1 MAEVSYKE
9 LPKIPALM
17 DEYRNAVKDILPV
30 VGSTRS
36 AKDNPKTAFEVRG
49 VKIDVPHLAAYCSAT
64 DLRLTNELPLTYPY
78 VLSFP
83 IVMKVLTAPDFP
95 FGAVGAVHLNN
106 VIEQKRALTVD
117 DVLDIKVHAENL
129 REHNKGLLIDLV
141 TEITSGGEVVWRQVS
156 GFLAKGAKLSSSS
169 PLAGGEKTDGV
180 ILPIT
185 ELADPRPTANVRV
198 TPSQIKDYAEASGDK
213 NPIHVSG
220 VGAKAFGFPAVIA
233 HGMWSAARLLATLEG
248 EIPSAA
254 RYTVQFAKPVTLPA
268 TVAVFTQKAAN
279 GDCDIQLRKAS
290 KLDTVHAVAKIEKL

>member
-279 GDCDIQLRKAS
+279 GDWDIQLRKAS

>member
-141 TEITSGGEVVWRQVS
+141 TEITAGGEVVWRQVS

-169 PLAGGEKTDGV
+169 PLAGGQKTDGV

-185 ELADPRPTANVRV
+185 ELADPRPTANVQIGRASCRERV
-198 TPSQIKDYAEASGDK
+198 
-213 NPIHVSG
+213 
-220 VGAKAFGFPAVIA
+220 
-233 HGMWSAARLLATLEG
+233 
-248 EIPSAA
+248 
-254 RYTVQFAKPVTLPA
+254 
-268 TVAVFTQKAAN
+268 
-279 GDCDIQLRKAS
+279 
-290 KLDTVHAVAKIEKL
+290 

>member
-36 AKDNPKTAFEVRG
+36 AKDNPKTAFEVRD

-64 DLRLTNELPLTYPY
+64 DLRLSNELPLTYPY

-141 TEITSGGEVVWRQVS
+141 TEITSAGEVVWRQVS

-185 ELADPRPTANVRV
+185 ELADPRPTATVRV

-248 EIPSAA
+248 EIPSAT

-268 TVAVFTQKAAN
+268 SVAVFTEKAAN
-279 GDCDIQLRKAS
+279 GGWDIQLRKAS

>member
-141 TEITSGGEVVWRQVS
+141 TEITAGGEVVWRQAATIPVLCARWVS
-156 GFLAKGAKLSSSS
+156 V
-169 PLAGGEKTDGV
+169 PLFGV
-180 ILPIT
+180 TI
-185 ELADPRPTANVRV
+185 
-198 TPSQIKDYAEASGDK
+198 
-213 NPIHVSG
+213 
-220 VGAKAFGFPAVIA
+220 
-233 HGMWSAARLLATLEG
+233 
-248 EIPSAA
+248 
-254 RYTVQFAKPVTLPA
+254 
-268 TVAVFTQKAAN
+268 
-279 GDCDIQLRKAS
+279 
-290 KLDTVHAVAKIEKL
+290 

>member
-64 DLRLTNELPLTYPY
+64 DLRLSNELPLTYPY

-141 TEITSGGEVVWRQVS
+141 TEITSAGEVVWRQVS

-185 ELADPRPTANVRV
+185 ELADPRPTATVRV

-268 TVAVFTQKAAN
+268 SVAVFTEKAAN
-279 GDCDIQLRKAS
+279 GGWDIQLRKAS